1 MLTQMLVAERFRFPF
16 ANFYSFPDLSC
27 VQLKRIVAL
36 VLAHLLVRTLH
47 FLARIRE
54 TSPQESPPML
64 WKRMG

>member
-16 ANFYSFPDLSC
+16 TCFCSFADLSW
-27 VQLKRIVAL
+27 VQLQRTVAL

-54 TSPQESPPML
+54 ASPQERPPML